1 MRNALIG
8 VAKSSS
14 KSRKGR
20 IGREKN
26 ELVRANAGDD
36 DCTPTPSSM
45 CDASQVKSSQVK
57 SSQVMYRLDLT
68 CDANL
73 VAATSNTC

>member
-20 IGREKN
+20 IGREKIT
-26 ELVRANAGDD
+26 R
-36 DCTPTPSSM
+36 TR
-45 CDASQVKSSQVK
+45 Q
-57 SSQVMYRLDLT
+57 RR
-68 CDANL
+68 
-73 VAATSNTC
+73 

>member
-20 IGREKN
+20 IGREKMN
-26 ELVRANAGDD
+26 SYA
-36 DCTPTPSSM
+36 PTQVMIARPHLRQCVTQVKS
-45 CDASQVKSSQVK
+45 SQVKSSQVK
-57 SSQVMYRLDLT
+57 SSQVKLCIDLT
-68 CDANL
+68 
-73 VAATSNTC
+73 

>member
-20 IGREKN
+20 IGREKMN
-26 ELVRANAGDD
+26 SYA
-36 DCTPTPSSM
+36 PTQVMMIARPHLRQ
-45 CDASQVKSSQVK
+45 CVTQVKSSQVK
-57 SSQVMYRLDLT
+57 LCIDLT
-68 CDANL
+68 
-73 VAATSNTC
+73 